1 MKNRKIIAAG
11 RRMGKSTVNL
21 EYAILKQQT
30 EAMQKS
36 IDKMIIDEIWAL
48 DKYRIRKSWR
58 DRQGRQM
65 HRIAANDE
73 VRNWLATEHSQYG
86 VSNPEWWKFQDSIN
100 ITDRLF
106 TLLTLKW
113 TE

>member
-1 MKNRKIIAAG
+1 MRKVIARG
-11 RRMGKSTVNL
+11 RRLGKSTVSL
-21 EYAILKQQT
+21 EYAILREQA

-48 DKYRIRKSWR
+48 DKYRIRKSWT
-58 DRQGRQM
+58 DRRGRQM

-73 VRNWLATEHSQYG
+73 VRDWLDTEHSQYG
-86 VSNPEWWKFQDSIN
+86 VSNPDWWKFQNSIN
-100 ITDRLF
+100 ITDRLY

-113 TE
+113 AE